1 MLPPSNRFYFSRV
14 LDYLTVRSQVIDQL
28 RENLVASPSSEV
40 IVDDFLNSALAAHD
54 GLAPEQAA
62 NLKREVL
69 DEVIGLGPLQ
79 PFLDDPKV
87 EEIWVNSP
95 NHVFIRTRDG
105 SYLTSTILSES
116 QIEVLVERMLKPT
129 GRRLDLSNPFVDA
142 TLADG
147 SRLHV
152 VIPDITHRNWAVNIR
167 KFDAGIGRLDHL
179 VNSGSLTPQAA
190 GFLSRAVAAGLN
202 VVVSGGT
209 GAGKTT
215 LLTCLLAALPSDKR
229 VVTCEEVFE
238 LRLSNPDW
246 VAMQTRAPSLEGTG
260 EIRLRRLIKE
270 SLRMRPDCLVVGEVR
285 QEEALDLLIALNSG
299 TPGMGTVH
307 ANSARDA
314 VNKLCTLPLL
324 AGENVTAGFVVPTV
338 AATVDLVVHCGFAE
352 SGKRAVLSVV
362 ALSGRVEG
370 SAIEITEIFRFEQG
384 ELIWTGV
391 PAPQPELRGVLPTA

>member
-1 MLPPSNRFYFSRV
+1 V

-28 RENLVASPSSEV
+28 RENLVASPGSEV
-40 IVDDFLNSALAAHD
+40 IVDDFLNSVLASHD

-179 VNSGSLTPQAA
+179 VNTGSLTQQAA

-215 LLTCLLAALPSDKR
+215 LLTCLLAALPTDKR

-314 VNKLCTLPLL
+314 VSKLCTLPLL
-324 AGENVTAGFVVPTV
+324 AGENVTAAFVVPTV

-391 PAPQPELRGVLPTA
+391 PAPQAELRGVLPTA

>member
-1 MLPPSNRFYFSRV
+1 V

-62 NLKREVL
+62 NLKREVI

-95 NHVFIRTRDG
+95 NHVFVRTRDG

-167 KFDAGIGRLDHL
+167 KFDSGIGRLDHL

>member
-1 MLPPSNRFYFSRV
+1 
-14 LDYLTVRSQVIDQL
+14 
-28 RENLVASPSSEV
+28 
-40 IVDDFLNSALAAHD
+40 
-54 GLAPEQAA
+54 
-62 NLKREVL
+62 
-69 DEVIGLGPLQ
+69 
-79 PFLDDPKV
+79 
-87 EEIWVNSP
+87 
-95 NHVFIRTRDG
+95 
-105 SYLTSTILSES
+105 
-116 QIEVLVERMLKPT
+116 MLKPT

-167 KFDAGIGRLDHL
+167 KFDSRICRLEHL
-179 VNSGSLTPQAA
+179 VASRSLTVESAH
-190 GFLSRAVAAGLN
+190 FLTRAVVAGLN

-215 LLTCLLAALPSDKR
+215 LLTCLLGALPSDKR

-338 AATVDLVVHCGFAE
+338 AATVDLVVHCGFTDA
-352 SGKRAVLSVV
+352 GQRAVLSVV

-370 SAIEITEIFRFEQG
+370 SAIEITELFRRERG

-391 PAPQPELRGVLPTA
+391 PAPHEVLRGALPTA

>member
-1 MLPPSNRFYFSRV
+1 VLPPSNRFYFSRV

-28 RENLVASPSSEV
+28 RENLVASPGSEV

-179 VNSGSLTPQAA
+179 VNSGSLTQQAA

-215 LLTCLLAALPSDKR
+215 LLTCLLAALPTDKR

-324 AGENVTAGFVVPTV
+324 AGENVTAAFVVPTV

-391 PAPQPELRGVLPTA
+391 PAPQADLRGVLPTA

>member
-1 MLPPSNRFYFSRV
+1 M

-179 VNSGSLTPQAA
+179 VNSGSLTQQAA

-229 VVTCEEVFE
+229 IVTCEEVFE
-238 LRLSNPDW
+238 LHLSNPDW

-324 AGENVTAGFVVPTV
+324 AGENVTAAFVVPTV

-391 PAPQPELRGVLPTA
+391 PAPQAELRGVLPTA

>member
-1 MLPPSNRFYFSRV
+1 
-14 LDYLTVRSQVIDQL
+14 
-28 RENLVASPSSEV
+28 
-40 IVDDFLNSALAAHD
+40 
-54 GLAPEQAA
+54 
-62 NLKREVL
+62 
-69 DEVIGLGPLQ
+69 
-79 PFLDDPKV
+79 
-87 EEIWVNSP
+87 
-95 NHVFIRTRDG
+95 
-105 SYLTSTILSES
+105 
-116 QIEVLVERMLKPT
+116 
-129 GRRLDLSNPFVDA
+129 
-142 TLADG
+142 
-147 SRLHV
+147 

-179 VNSGSLTPQAA
+179 VNTGSLTQQAA

-215 LLTCLLAALPSDKR
+215 LLTCLLAALPRDKR

-260 EIRLRRLIKE
+260 EVRLRRLIKE

-314 VNKLCTLPLL
+314 VNKLCTLSLL

-391 PAPQPELRGVLPTA
+391 PAPQAELRGVLPTA

>member
-1 MLPPSNRFYFSRV
+1 
-14 LDYLTVRSQVIDQL
+14 
-28 RENLVASPSSEV
+28 
-40 IVDDFLNSALAAHD
+40 
-54 GLAPEQAA
+54 
-62 NLKREVL
+62 
-69 DEVIGLGPLQ
+69 
-79 PFLDDPKV
+79 
-87 EEIWVNSP
+87 
-95 NHVFIRTRDG
+95 
-105 SYLTSTILSES
+105 
-116 QIEVLVERMLKPT
+116 
-129 GRRLDLSNPFVDA
+129 
-142 TLADG
+142 
-147 SRLHV
+147 
-152 VIPDITHRNWAVNIR
+152 
-167 KFDAGIGRLDHL
+167 
-179 VNSGSLTPQAA
+179 
-190 GFLSRAVAAGLN
+190 
-202 VVVSGGT
+202 
-209 GAGKTT
+209 
-215 LLTCLLAALPSDKR
+215 
-229 VVTCEEVFE
+229 
-238 LRLSNPDW
+238 
-246 VAMQTRAPSLEGTG
+246 MQTRAPSLEGTG

>member
-1 MLPPSNRFYFSRV
+1 M

-28 RENLVASPSSEV
+28 RENLVASPGSEV
-40 IVDDFLNSALAAHD
+40 IVDDFLNSVLAAHD

-179 VNSGSLTPQAA
+179 VNSGSLTQQAA

-215 LLTCLLAALPSDKR
+215 LLTCLLAALPTDKR

-391 PAPQPELRGVLPTA
+391 PAPQAELRGVLPTA